1 MSAVGEVLATV
12 LWLFWL
18 VVIARLVL
26 DLVQAFARGW
36 RPRGIVLVLA
46 ETVYT
51 VTDPPVRLLRRIIPP
66 IRVGGMQFD
75 LAFLVLLI
83 ALQVLINLAL
93 LL

>member
-1 MSAVGEVLATV
+1 MSAVGEVLATI

-26 DLVQAFARGW
+26 DLVQVFARTW
-36 RPRGIVLVLA
+36 RPSGVVLILA
-46 ETVYT
+46 EAVYT

-66 IRVGGMQFD
+66 IRIGSVMFD

-83 ALQVLINLAL
+83 ALQILINVAL